1 MNVSLEKKTMN
12 IDNQRLKEIQIL
24 KHAYGIK
31 VLASETQEEVEHY
44 YQKIDELTHEETE
57 ILKRSDVII

>member
-1 MNVSLEKKTMN
+1 MN

-31 VLASETQEEVEHY
+31 VLASESKEEVEHY
-44 YQKIDELTHEETE
+44 YQKIDELTYEETE